1 MANVKTTLTTPRI
14 KMRMKSF
21 MTLYGATYDGTKN
34 LSDTQLLSIPL
45 KEIGACKK
53 FKYKNDR
60 SGLKYY
66 RTFGKNKNGKIDE
79 VYPGLGDYKLILETI
94 VLYNDSL
101 NEQFGYDSS
110 DIMIQ
115 DSPMILQA
123 VLSSP
128 SGVQIRTLTFI
139 GVWFQNNQ
147 IEFDAEAEDQQIAY
161 EVNAEAAGCFP
172 G

>member
-1 MANVKTTLTTPRI
+1 
-14 KMRMKSF
+14 MKSF
-21 MTLYGATYDGTKN
+21 MTLYGATYDGTKS

-45 KEIGACKK
+45 KEIGTVKK
-53 FKYKNDR
+53 FKYTNDR
-60 SGLKYY
+60 TGLKHY
-66 RTFGKNKNGKIDE
+66 RTYGKNKNGKIDE
-79 VYPGLGDYKLILETI
+79 VYPGLGDYKIVLETV

-101 NEQFGYDSS
+101 NEQFGYDGS

-123 VLSSP
+123 VLNSP
-128 SGVQIRTLTFI
+128 AGVAIRTLTFI
-139 GVWFQNNQ
+139 GVFFQNNQ

-161 EVNAEAAGCFP
+161 EVNCEASGCFP